1 MLPSLPEAA
10 LRLRQHL
17 SQFAPLSDEDWGLLV
32 PHLRLV
38 PLARH
43 AVFAEQGRV
52 ATELGFVLDGMFRQY
67 YIKDGE
73 ERTSYFFFEDQLIG
87 GYFSSLT
94 GRPSLVTIEA
104 LSAGCCLT
112 FPYAVLVDLF
122 SPAGQRRPAHP
133 GAGAPALHR
142 QFSGRDAR
150 EFEPHSYPHR
160 GGVGRHF
167 LAFVIVLGWRSG
179 GILPRHYPL
188 KPHETPHH
196 SGRQW
201 HRHDAAAAGA
211 ATARRTHP
219 PGVPPSQ

>member
-1 MLPSLPEAA
+1 MLPSLSESV

-17 SQFAPLSDEDWGLLV
+17 TQFAPLSDEDWRFLV

-52 ATELGFVLDGMFRQY
+52 AADVAFVLDGMFRQY
-67 YIKDGE
+67 YTKDGE
-73 ERTSYFFFEDQLIG
+73 ERTSYFFFEDQLMG

-122 SPAGQRRPAHP
+122 SRRMAWQQFGRRFAEYLAVGLEERMVSLLLLSPAERYE
-133 GAGAPALHR
+133 ALLV
-142 QFSGRDAR
+142 SGDPRILAR
-150 EFEPHSYPHR
+150 VPQHYIANFL
-160 GGVGRHF
+160 GVTPVSLSR
-167 LAFVIVLGWRSG
+167 IRNRTSG
-179 GILPRHYPL
+179 GSR
-188 KPHETPHH
+188 
-196 SGRQW
+196 
-201 HRHDAAAAGA
+201 
-211 ATARRTHP
+211 TAI
-219 PGVPPSQ
+219 S